1 MQTTMPNPRPSCS
14 SIRPRREPRPP
25 TAGQH
30 LTAAKVRAVLVL
42 YLEPLER
49 DVVRLRY
56 GIDGAIELRDVQA
69 IADALQVPAYVA
81 FRALLSATA
90 KLREAKVLQD
100 AIR

>member
-1 MQTTMPNPRPSCS
+1 MQTTMPTPRPSCS
-14 SIRPRREPRPP
+14 TSLRPRREPRPP
-25 TAGQH
+25 SVGQH
-30 LTAAKVRAVLVL
+30 LTAAKVRAVLAL

-56 GIDGAIELRDVQA
+56 GIDGAIDVRDVQA
-69 IADALQVPAYVA
+69 IADCLKIPAYVA

-90 KLREAKVLQD
+90 KLREAKVLQ